1 MTATTSTPTG
11 LPTEKR
17 APRAGVGKLWIYGDA
32 GIGKSTTAID
42 MYPDAYVMDTEG
54 STTALEGL
62 IEDIGNWELFRK
74 RIGELET
81 AREGN
86 PEAWPAVIVDTV
98 DVLAKLCGDSV
109 LMGLAGGGAAP
120 DTLKARLASNP
131 GEGYLHA
138 SDFDYGKGWSAIT
151 DEFSLRIAKLCAVV
165 PNVIFISH
173 SVEETVKPRS
183 GIERQVSR
191 PELAPRGLRS
201 WLEGFVDHIAFAEID
216 SESNRVLHMQPSADY
231 LAKCRVPRAVKA
243 PADPMA
249 MRGPVLRKALERLG
263 SGS

>member
-1 MTATTSTPTG
+1 MTATTSAPTG
-11 LPTEKR
+11 LPTQKR

-74 RIGELET
+74 RIGELEK

-86 PEAWPAVIVDTV
+86 PEAWPAAIIDTV

-109 LMGLAGGGAAP
+109 LKGLAGSTG
-120 DTLKARLASNP
+120 DER
-131 GEGYLHA
+131 YLHA

-173 SVEETVKPRS
+173 SVEETVKNRA
-183 GIERQVSR
+183 GIERQVAR

-201 WLEGFVDHIAFAEID
+201 WLEGFVDHIAFVEMDAEGQ
-216 SESNRVLHMQPSADY
+216 RVLHTQPSPDY
-231 LAKCRVPRAVKA
+231 LAKSRVPRGVKA

-249 MRGPVLRKALERLG
+249 MRGPVLRKALEKLG
-263 SGS
+263 GGS

>member
-1 MTATTSTPTG
+1 MTAAPTTTG

-42 MYPDAYVMDTEG
+42 MYPEAYVMDTEG

-74 RIGELET
+74 RIGELEK

-86 PEAWPAVIVDTV
+86 PEAWPAAIIDTV
-98 DVLAKLCGDSV
+98 DVLAKLCADFV
-109 LMGLAGGGAAP
+109 LKGLAG
-120 DTLKARLASNP
+120 NP
-131 GEGYLHA
+131 SEERYLHA
-138 SDFDYGKGWSAIT
+138 SDFEYGKGWDAVSQ
-151 DEFSLRIAKLCAVV
+151 EFSLRMAKLCAVV

-173 SVEETVKPRS
+173 ATEGTIKSRAGLERTVT
-183 GIERQVSR
+183 R
-191 PELAPRGLRS
+191 PELGPKGLRS

-216 SESNRVLHMQPSADY
+216 ADGNRVIRTQPSADY
-231 LAKCRVPRAVKA
+231 LAKCRVPRGVKA

-249 MRGPVLRKALERLG
+249 MRGPVLRKALEKLG
-263 SGS
+263 AKS

>member
-42 MYPDAYVMDTEG
+42 MDPDGYIMDTEG
-54 STTALEGL
+54 STTALEGF
-62 IEDIGNWELFRK
+62 IEDIDSWELFRK
-74 RIGELET
+74 RVGELEQASFQT
-81 AREGN
+81 
-86 PEAWPAVIVDTV
+86 VTIDTV
-98 DVLAKLCGDSV
+98 DVLAKLCTDSV
-109 LMGLAGGGAAP
+109 LKGLAGNTG
-120 DTLKARLASNP
+120 DES
-131 GEGYLHA
+131 YLHA
-138 SDFDYGKGWSAIT
+138 SDFGYGKGWAAIS
-151 DEFSLRIAKLCAVV
+151 DEFALRIAKLCAVV

-173 SVEETVKPRS
+173 AAEETVKNRA
-183 GIERQVSR
+183 GIERQVAR

-201 WLEGFVDHIAFAEID
+201 WLEGFVDHIAYAEID

-249 MRGPVLRKALERLG
+249 MRGPVLRKALEKLG